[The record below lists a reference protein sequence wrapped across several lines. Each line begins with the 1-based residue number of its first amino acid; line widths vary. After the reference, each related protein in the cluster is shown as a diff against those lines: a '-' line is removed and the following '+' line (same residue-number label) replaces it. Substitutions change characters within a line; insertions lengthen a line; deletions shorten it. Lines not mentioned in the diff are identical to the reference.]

1 MNFTFLRSNGNVA
14 FFRSDAEQA
23 DWCQEEMTVTAT
35 FPYVENK
42 VIERGMIVL
51 FQDYATGDWQAYEIR
66 QCTIMPGDYY
76 QQFTA
81 ENLAI
86 SELTDCHIPEKLELT
101 DVTAGDAVMAVLVHT
116 GWTLGAV
123 PPAPSPGEMSGIQNC
138 DISRGSVWT
147 AINTIQTTWNV
158 YIETRITIDAN
169 GITGKYLDV
178 VPSTGTD
185 RGLRL
190 AINKNVTDPCV
201 TYDDSDLYTALY
213 GYGGT
218 YTEGSG
224 DSRVTLERNFS
235 SVVWNKTA
243 DHPAKPNGQ
252 KYLEYPEMT
261 ALYGRNG
268 KPRFGYYQNTNIDD
282 PEILLQKTWETL
294 KQCCEPKISIRG
306 TVADL
311 KRMGYADQPLRL
323 HDLAIIEIEP
333 VGLQFY
339 KQIVRLTVDLL
350 DPTKNL
356 PEIGD
361 YIPNIIYINRETEN
375 FATGGGTGAGSGGGR
390 SKVDLEM
397 SEYKTE
403 TYDNGRQI
411 GMVATHVNEQ
421 ENIFMQAGL
430 HIDPDTGVLIYAED
444 GVNMIGSKFHVQSD
458 MITAEVNNR
467 KDADKEMSSKITQT
481 ANAISLEVSQ
491 RKQGETTLQSKIT
504 VQADRITQE
513 VTNRQN
519 ADQQLSSRI
528 TQTDDEI
535 TAEVTR
541 ATTAEG
547 TLSGRITVNA
557 DKVSIVVEDDGAG
570 GYKPNSASIV
580 AGINGQ
586 EGSYVK
592 IKADTINLSGYVT
605 ASQLSATDAKID
617 NLMSGQAT
625 ATSLN
630 CLNFRVGAAQF
641 TFGTG
646 IVTKKTITI
655 NGTDYKLLGWS

>member
-1 MNFTFLRSNGNVA
+1 MNFTFLKSNGDVA

-35 FPYVENK
+35 FPYVPAK
-42 VIERGMIVL
+42 VIERGMIML
-51 FQDYATGDWQAYEIR
+51 FQDPATNDWQAYEIR

-76 QQFTA
+76 QQLTA

-86 SELTDCHIPEKLELT
+86 SELTDCHVPNKDEI
-101 DVTAGDAVMAVLVHT
+101 DNVQVSVVLQRVLSGT
-116 GWTLGAV
+116 GWNVGNV
-123 PPAPSPGEMSGIQNC
+123 VVNPVSSC
-138 DISRGSVWT
+138 DLMRGSVWQ
-147 AINTIQTTWNV
+147 AVNTIATNWNV
-158 YIETRITIDAN
+158 YIEPRVTIDSN

-178 VPSTGTD
+178 VSSEGTD

-201 TYDDSDLYTALY
+201 TYDDSDMYTALY

-224 DSRVTLERNFS
+224 DSRVTLEYNFS

-243 DHPAKPNGQ
+243 DHPAKPKGQ
-252 KYLEYPEMT
+252 KYIEYPEMT

-268 KPRFGYYQNTNIDD
+268 KPRFGYYQNTGIDD
-282 PEILLQKTWETL
+282 PAVLLQKTWETL
-294 KQCCEPKISIRG
+294 KSCCQPKISIRG
-306 TVADL
+306 TVSDL

-323 HDLAIIEIEP
+323 HDLAIIELEP
-333 VGLQFY
+333 VGLLLY
-339 KQIVRLTVDLL
+339 KQIIRLTVDLL

-375 FATGGGTGAGSGGGR
+375 FATGGGKGAGGGGGR
-390 SKVDLEM
+390 TKVDLEM
-397 SEYKTE
+397 SEYRTE
-403 TYDNGRQI
+403 AYDNGHQI
-411 GMVATHVNEQ
+411 GMLAQHVDEQ
-421 ENIFMQAGL
+421 GNILTQAGM

-444 GVNMIGSKFHVQSD
+444 NVNMVGSKFHVQNNK
-458 MITAEVNNR
+458 IEAEVTNR
-467 KDADKEMSSKITQT
+467 KNADNTLSSKITQT
-481 ANAISLEVSQ
+481 ANQISLEVSE
-491 RKQGETTLQSKIT
+491 RKQGQLQLQSKIT

-513 VTNRQN
+513 ITDRRSSE
-519 ADQQLSSRI
+519 ALLSSRI
-528 TQTDDEI
+528 TQTSNEI

-547 TLSGRITVNA
+547 TLSGRITVNS

-617 NLMSGQAT
+617 NLTSGQST
-625 ATSLN
+625 AVSLKCQSFSITS
-630 CLNFRVGAAQF
+630 GYAF
-641 TFGTG
+641 TYGGST
-646 IVTKKTITI
+646 ISKRTVTIG
-655 NGTDYKLLGWS
+655 GTDYKLLTWV